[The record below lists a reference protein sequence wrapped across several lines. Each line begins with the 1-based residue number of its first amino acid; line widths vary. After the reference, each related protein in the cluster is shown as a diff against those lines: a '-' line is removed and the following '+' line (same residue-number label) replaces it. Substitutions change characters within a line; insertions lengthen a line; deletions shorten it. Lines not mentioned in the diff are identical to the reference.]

1 MDNLIISNK
10 AELFG
15 EHINRDYILSIKD
28 IPKDVIYFK
37 FTKRRNMEEFI
48 YRHGIENY
56 TYKSSNGNLIN
67 KTWKYIPE
75 KLEKERKW
83 FKKIEKYSFEDFFC
97 GHFIGG

>member
-1 MDNLIISNK
+1 
-10 AELFG
+10 
-15 EHINRDYILSIKD
+15 
-28 IPKDVIYFK
+28 
-37 FTKRRNMEEFI
+37 MEEFI

-83 FKKIEKYSFEDFFC
+83 FKKIEKYSFEFYN
-97 GHFIGG
+97 